1 MGEEIG
7 LASRMQSQNE
17 GPGIQ
22 EMVQKVAELLAQ
34 GVSPEELIAKG
45 IPEQVIQMAMQ
56 MIQSQQETQ
65 QVPEQP
71 RQVMPPEG
79 LAGRGMM

>member
-22 EMVQKVAELLAQ
+22 EMIQKVAELLAQ
-34 GVSPEELIAKG
+34 GVTPEELVSKG
-45 IPEQVIQMAMQ
+45 VPKEVIQMAVKML
-56 MIQSQQETQ
+56 QSQEQVQ

-71 RQVMPPEG
+71 RQAMPPDG
-79 LAGRGMM
+79 LASRGMM